1 VPQYC
6 WPLAA
11 SSASQLTGSL
21 PERRREEIREF
32 LRGSLVEMVLVQ
44 KLSEVAAAFRA
55 IYESE
60 YGTDKSQYVDLG
72 RVARSRREAGIA
84 R

>member
-1 VPQYC
+1 M
-6 WPLAA
+6 A
-11 SSASQLTGSL
+11 
-21 PERRREEIREF
+21 
-32 LRGSLVEMVLVQ
+32 LVQ
-44 KLSEVAAAFRA
+44 KLSELAAAFRA

-60 YGTDKSQYVDLG
+60 YDTDKSQYVDLG